1 MIILH
6 EKYKNYQGKGI
17 QERTSG
23 TCSKGKPTRKKEREK
38 ALTATRRDLVSLIS
52 LINLLVREIR
62 LGVFPSRSV
71 NDAIW
76 TALCAICPR
85 IPIKSAISP

>member
-23 TCSKGKPTRKKEREK
+23 TCSKGKPTQKKGARKKKPLSSGLRAKKNLDFDHSEAVSGPSTYSRTLRNRK
-38 ALTATRRDLVSLIS
+38 NRIFALPV
-52 LINLLVREIR
+52 
-62 LGVFPSRSV
+62 LGPE
-71 NDAIW
+71 AAPEW
-76 TALCAICPR
+76 P
-85 IPIKSAISP
+85 K